1 MKKTRLFSVLSYV
14 TWIGWLVAYF
24 RSDRSEHMVQ
34 HHLNQ
39 ALVLNILVT
48 VCNILTSN
56 SGGLLHLIGELG
68 GLVALVLLILGI
80 VRAARLSDKPLPLI
94 GEIQIL

>member
-14 TWIGWLVAYF
+14 TWIGWLVACF